1 MVRSSASDWAK
12 QPGTAAPAAGGEHRL
27 FDMLVHRGRTTSG
40 LCTRSAKLC
49 IFYAQVKSSLILRM
63 FSVPHQDLIR
73 RHRAFWSPCFNWQQ
87 VQDDPLK
94 LGTVAKVQ
102 MPHLKLVYQKSAR
115 KHSIFWL
122 SAFTFKREH
131 ASPFLLHLL
140 INKKNLYWQL
150 QPSPLCLQR
159 HIAFTK
165 RKKHVTTSCNY
176 SLQFMGRRFHGLVIT
191 KYHVITVR

>member
-1 MVRSSASDWAK
+1 MVRSSAPDWAK

-140 INKKNLYWQL
+140 INKK
-150 QPSPLCLQR
+150 
-159 HIAFTK
+159 IFTD
-165 RKKHVTTSCNY
+165 SCNQAPFVY
-176 SLQFMGRRFHGLVIT
+176 KGTLHSPKGKNMWPHLVIT
-191 KYHVITVR
+191 AYNLWVEDFMGL